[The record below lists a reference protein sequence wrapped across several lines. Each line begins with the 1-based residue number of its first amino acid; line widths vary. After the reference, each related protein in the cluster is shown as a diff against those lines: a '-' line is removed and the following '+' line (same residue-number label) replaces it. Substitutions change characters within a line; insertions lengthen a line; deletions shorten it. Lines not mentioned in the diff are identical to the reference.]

1 MTDALNKVNTG
12 NINNMVK
19 LAPLPGGGVW
29 GEALLTYKSVLTT
42 LTVQKYHWLSRLIQ
56 KLSRYQSSYIY
67 LQ

>member
-29 GEALLTYKSVLTT
+29 GEVNYTASCL
-42 LTVQKYHWLSRLIQ
+42 R
-56 KLSRYQSSYIY
+56 
-67 LQ
+67 